1 MNDITNSLKATLS
14 IPTAS
19 MAGKSR
25 DNFTHFHLNSA
36 NIFINSA
43 FNLEQTYSK
52 DDASEEV
59 KLDHISYTS
68 SAVIASVAALE
79 SNINEIF
86 TDFINKYKVLLD
98 KKPDENKTLRLL
110 NEVVKIFSDNDL
122 LKTIGNTRRPT
133 LIKYKTMA
141 ALKEKSNSISQKSEN
156 ILTYIIDIRNNLI
169 HFSPEWDNELISYK
183 KLEAVYKSQHKKAF
197 SLNPFYDKQH
207 TFFPR
212 LCLSASCAKWCR
224 DKVDSFIKK
233 YSVAINARQI

>member
-1 MNDITNSLKATLS
+1 MIIPS
-14 IPTAS
+14 ITAS
-19 MAGKSR
+19 MIGKSR

-36 NIFINSA
+36 DIFINSA
-43 FNLEQTYSK
+43 FNLEQTYTK
-52 DDASEEV
+52 DDAPEEV

-110 NEVVKIFSDNDL
+110 NEAVKMFSDKDL
-122 LKTIGNTRRPT
+122 FKTIRKTQKRT
-133 LIKYKTMA
+133 LVKYKTMA
-141 ALKEKSNSISQKSEN
+141 ILKEKLNSISNKSEN
-156 ILTYIIDIRNNLI
+156 NLNYIIKIRNNLI
-169 HFSPEWDNELISYK
+169 HFSPEWDNELINYK
-183 KLEAVYKSQHKKAF
+183 ELEAVYKSQYKGAF
-197 SLNPFYDKQH
+197 SLNPFYDKKH

-224 DKVDSFIKK
+224 AEVDSFIKK
-233 YSVAINARQI
+233 YSAAINARQI